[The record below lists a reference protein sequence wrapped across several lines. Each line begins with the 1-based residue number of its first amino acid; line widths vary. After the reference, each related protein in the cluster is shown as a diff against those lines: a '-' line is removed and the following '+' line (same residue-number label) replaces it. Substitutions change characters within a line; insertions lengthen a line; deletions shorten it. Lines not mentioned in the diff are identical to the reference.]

1 MALKTADRL
10 SLTCQRLA
18 ICHILPALAIA
29 IVPYLPA
36 DIPKTIL
43 PYTLRGMGENASVR
57 ATGALP
63 AATLAVS
70 SRTALSPE
78 SDSAVS
84 FIPREGGDRSVQL
97 FRIRRCAASRTRPH
111 TPRRWHRSLHGH

>member
-43 PYTLRGMGENASVR
+43 PYTLVMNHVQ
-57 ATGALP
+57 P
-63 AATLAVS
+63 ADVIQ
-70 SRTALSPE
+70 
-78 SDSAVS
+78 S
-84 FIPREGGDRSVQL
+84 FK
-97 FRIRRCAASRTRPH
+97 AADE
-111 TPRRWHRSLHGH
+111 